1 MPMKEWIYR
10 MQPVQLYIVLAWS
23 TLYFAVQLFLS
34 HVSHSMVLLVASYHM
49 LCNIIALTGCI
60 LTIKKSA
67 IPTERDGCRLKSDA
81 RSVSQQ
87 LTDGDSGSGK
97 FAEVTAVRDTPEGS
111 DAAAAAASAEET
123 AMEIKDKVKVKARQ
137 ARESTLKNTFG
148 WTRIDILT
156 MLVVCI
162 FMASFCFS
170 AVIEALQTLSH
181 IHHQDAMH
189 FPVQILILGALGLI
203 LNGLCYLLIGGYT
216 YHQGSFLYITSS
228 GNVILDHSISG
239 DGVRKGDRRL
249 SGSKR
254 QVAPSQLRSKTKR
267 QSVRELMRDICSTV
281 IVIICSLIV
290 YCTTEETAKFV
301 DPALSILSCIILLT
315 LSFPYMKES
324 SMILLQTLP
333 DTIDIEI
340 FKKTLL
346 DGFKDIVSVHDL
358 HIWQLSGN
366 QYVSTV
372 HIIFDSPKVY
382 LKIHNDVIEFF
393 HEQGIN
399 QVTIQPE
406 FKISDPTPTLGDAS
420 KAGCLIQCRTV
431 AQCAARQCCDTLS
444 QGESATDPLLEV
456 LDLPREVEPPT
467 GEKIPMSPMAPK
479 TVDLV
484 EQASKTTSLDSTD
497 TSSASQIT
505 VKEQTTEVPEESSTT
520 GDDVQEGNAPTTSA
534 QVCTCTTTV
543 QISPVK
549 TECQQRVEGDSATE

>member
-10 MQPVQLYIVLAWS
+10 LQPVQLYIVLALS
-23 TLYFAVQLFLS
+23 SVYFLVQLFLS
-34 HVSHSMVLLVASYHM
+34 HVSHSLVLLVASYHM

-67 IPTERDGCRLKSDA
+67 VPSKREGCPLKQDA

-87 LTDGDSGSGK
+87 LTAGGDAGEK
-97 FAEVTAVRDTPEGS
+97 FAEVPLSTQDTPDGS
-111 DAAAAAASAEET
+111 RTSSGDGNPDGKGEESAL
-123 AMEIKDKVKVKARQ
+123 EIKNKVKAKARQ

-170 AVIEALQTLSH
+170 AIIEALQTLSH

-189 FPVQILILGALGLI
+189 FPAHILVLGAMGLI
-203 LNGLCYLLIGGYT
+203 LNGFCYLLIGGYT

-228 GNVILDHSISG
+228 GNVILDHVITG

-249 SGSKR
+249 SGSRR
-254 QVAPSQLRSKTKR
+254 QVPPSQLRDQSKR

-290 YCTTEETAKFV
+290 YYTTEETSKFV
-301 DPALSILSCIILLT
+301 DPALSIVSCVILLT
-315 LSFPYMKES
+315 LSYPYMKES
-324 SMILLQTLP
+324 GLILLQTIP
-333 DTIDIEI
+333 DTIDIDI

-346 DGFKDIVSVHDL
+346 DGFQDIVSVHDL

-372 HIIFDSPKVY
+372 HIIFDNPKVY
-382 LKIHNDVIEFF
+382 LKIHSDVIEFF

-406 FKISDPTPTLGDAS
+406 FKVTDQTRTLGAGAD
-420 KAGCLIQCRTV
+420 GCLIQCRTI
-431 AQCAARQCCDTLS
+431 AQCASRTCCDAIS
-444 QGESATDPLLEV
+444 QEEATKEPLLTEV
-456 LDLPREVEPPT
+456 VDVPRVENAPEPSSS
-467 GEKIPMSPMAPK
+467 EKIQMNPLPPAQP
-479 TVDLV
+479 T
-484 EQASKTTSLDSTD
+484 ENDS
-497 TSSASQIT
+497 A
-505 VKEQTTEVPEESSTT
+505 T
-520 GDDVQEGNAPTTSA
+520 GDDSENIAKDEDKMDAKSIAVEEQKAHGVGAETSHHKDT
-534 QVCTCTTTV
+534 VTTTV

-549 TECQQRVEGDSATE
+549 TECEQHAEGNESM

>member
-10 MQPVQLYIVLAWS
+10 LQPVQLYIVLALS
-23 TLYFAVQLFLS
+23 SVYFLVQLFLS
-34 HVSHSMVLLVASYHM
+34 HVSHSLVLLVASYHM
-49 LCNIIALTGCI
+49 LCNIVALIGCI

-67 IPTERDGCRLKSDA
+67 IPSGREACPLKPDA

-87 LTDGDSGSGK
+87 LTAGSDGSEK
-97 FAEVTAVRDTPEGS
+97 FAEVPLASQDTTDGS
-111 DAAAAAASAEET
+111 KTSSDGGGDGGKGEES
-123 AMEIKDKVKVKARQ
+123 AMEIKHNVKVKARQ

-170 AVIEALQTLSH
+170 AIIEALQTLSH

-189 FPVQILILGALGLI
+189 FPEHILVLGAMGLI
-203 LNGLCYLLIGGYT
+203 LNGFCYLLIGGYT

-228 GNVILDHSISG
+228 GNVILDHVVTG

-249 SGSKR
+249 SGSRR
-254 QVAPSQLRSKTKR
+254 QVSPSQLRDQSKR

-290 YCTTEETAKFV
+290 YYTTEETAKFV
-301 DPALSILSCIILLT
+301 DPALSIVSCIILLT
-315 LSFPYMKES
+315 LSYPYMKES
-324 SMILLQTLP
+324 GMILLQTIP

-372 HIIFDSPKVY
+372 HIIFDNPKVF
-382 LKIHNDVIEFF
+382 LKIHSDVIEFF

-406 FKISDPTPTLGDAS
+406 FKATDERRTLGNCLE
-420 KAGCLIQCRTV
+420 GCLIQCRTI
-431 AQCAARQCCDTLS
+431 AQCASRTCCDTMS
-444 QGESATDPLLEV
+444 QEEAANVPLLTEV
-456 LDLPREVEPPT
+456 VDRPRTDCSHEPKGSEVIQMNALT
-467 GEKIPMSPMAPK
+467 AVNS
-479 TVDLV
+479 D
-484 EQASKTTSLDSTD
+484 
-497 TSSASQIT
+497 
-505 VKEQTTEVPEESSTT
+505 EQTTSTVQVANVSCESMATEAREGDNRKLETDNVSQSNEV
-520 GDDVQEGNAPTTSA
+520 EGSDSA
-534 QVCTCTTTV
+534 TV

-549 TECQQRVEGDSATE
+549 TECQAQETEGDKST

>member
-10 MQPVQLYIVLAWS
+10 LQPVQLYIVLALS
-23 TLYFAVQLFLS
+23 SVYFLVQLFLS
-34 HVSHSMVLLVASYHM
+34 HVSHSLVLLVASYHM

-67 IPTERDGCRLKSDA
+67 IPSGREGCPLKPDA

-87 LTDGDSGSGK
+87 LTAGDGFEK
-97 FAEVTAVRDTPEGS
+97 FAEVPLASQDTTDGS
-111 DAAAAAASAEET
+111 KTSSDGGGKVEESAL
-123 AMEIKDKVKVKARQ
+123 EIKNNVKVKARQ

-170 AVIEALQTLSH
+170 AIIEALQTLSH

-189 FPVQILILGALGLI
+189 FPEHILVLGAMGLI
-203 LNGLCYLLIGGYT
+203 LNGFCYLLIGGYT

-228 GNVILDHSISG
+228 GNVILDHVITG
-239 DGVRKGDRRL
+239 EGVRKGDRRL
-249 SGSKR
+249 SGSRR
-254 QVAPSQLRSKTKR
+254 QVSPTQLRDQSKR

-290 YCTTEETAKFV
+290 YYTTEETAKFV
-301 DPALSILSCIILLT
+301 DPALSIVSCIILLT
-315 LSFPYMKES
+315 LSYPYMKES
-324 SMILLQTLP
+324 GMILLQTIP

-372 HIIFDSPKVY
+372 HIIFDNPKVY
-382 LKIHNDVIEFF
+382 LQIHSDVIEFF

-406 FKISDPTPTLGDAS
+406 FKVTGEKQTLGNCLE
-420 KAGCLIQCRTV
+420 GCLIQCRTI
-431 AQCAARQCCDTLS
+431 AQCASRTCCDTML
-444 QGESATDPLLEV
+444 QDEATNVPLLTEV
-456 LDLPREVEPPT
+456 VDLPRTESAAEPESREV
-467 GEKIPMSPMAPK
+467 IQMNALS
-479 TVDLV
+479 TVDSD
-484 EQASKTTSLDSTD
+484 EQASNAQVANVAIVSM
-497 TSSASQIT
+497 
-505 VKEQTTEVPEESSTT
+505 TTEAGEADSRKLEKDTVSQSNNVEG
-520 GDDVQEGNAPTTSA
+520 GDAA
-534 QVCTCTTTV
+534 TV

-549 TECQQRVEGDSATE
+549 TECQAQAKEGDKST

>member
-10 MQPVQLYIVLAWS
+10 LQPVQLYIVLALS
-23 TLYFAVQLFLS
+23 SVYFLVQLFLS
-34 HVSHSMVLLVASYHM
+34 HVSHSLVLLVASYHM

-67 IPTERDGCRLKSDA
+67 LPSAREDGALKQEA

-87 LTDGDSGSGK
+87 LTAGDGK
-97 FAEVTAVRDTPEGS
+97 FAEVPLASQESTDDGS
-111 DAAAAAASAEET
+111 KGSSENAGKVEQSAL
-123 AMEIKDKVKVKARQ
+123 EIKQNVKVKARQ
-137 ARESTLKNTFG
+137 ARESSLKNTFG

-170 AVIEALQTLSH
+170 TIIEALQTLSH

-189 FPVQILILGALGLI
+189 FPAHILVLGAMGLI
-203 LNGLCYLLIGGYT
+203 LNGFCYLLIGGYT
-216 YHQGSFLYITSS
+216 YHQGSFLYITAS
-228 GNVILDHSISG
+228 GNVILDHVITG

-249 SGSKR
+249 SGSRK
-254 QVAPSQLRSKTKR
+254 QVSPSQMREQSKR

-281 IVIICSLIV
+281 IVIICSVIV
-290 YCTTEETAKFV
+290 YYTTEETSKFV
-301 DPALSILSCIILLT
+301 DPALSIVSCIILLT
-315 LSFPYMKES
+315 LSYPYMKES
-324 SMILLQTLP
+324 GMILLQTIP

-372 HIIFDSPKVY
+372 HIIFDNPKVY
-382 LKIHNDVIEFF
+382 LKIHSDVIEFF

-406 FKISDPTPTLGDAS
+406 FKVTDEKRTLGS
-420 KAGCLIQCRTV
+420 GTECCLIQCRTI
-431 AQCAARQCCDTLS
+431 AQCASRTCCDTLS
-444 QGESATDPLLEV
+444 QEAAAKQALLTEV
-456 LDLPREVEPPT
+456 VDLPREESKVESE
-467 GEKIPMSPMAPK
+467 GKEDIQMSSMSAVQSSSEVSTSGQVAPEPNK
-479 TVDLV
+479 SMTC
-484 EQASKTTSLDSTD
+484 
-497 TSSASQIT
+497 
-505 VKEQTTEVPEESSTT
+505 EESEITLDDTAQATPGDSPLDDTAQTKAEKST
-520 GDDVQEGNAPTTSA
+520 VSA
-534 QVCTCTTTV
+534 TV

-549 TECQQRVEGDSATE
+549 TECEQVAQVDGDKST

>member
-23 TLYFAVQLFLS
+23 SLYFAVQLFLS

-67 IPTERDGCRLKSDA
+67 IPTERDGCRLKPDA

-87 LTDGDSGSGK
+87 LTRDSDTASGQ
-97 FAEVTAVRDTPEGS
+97 FAEVPASRDSPEGS
-111 DAAAAAASAEET
+111 DAVATNPEET
-123 AMEIKDKVKVKARQ
+123 ALEIKDKVKVKARQ

-189 FPVQILILGALGLI
+189 FPVQILILGAMGLI
-203 LNGLCYLLIGGYT
+203 LNGMCYLLIGGYT

-249 SGSKR
+249 SGSRR
-254 QVAPSQLRSKTKR
+254 QVTPSQLRSKTKR

-315 LSFPYMKES
+315 LSYPYMKES
-324 SMILLQTLP
+324 GMILLQTIP

-406 FKISDPTPTLGDAS
+406 FKAAEVNRTLGDAS

-431 AQCAARQCCDTLS
+431 AQCASRQCCDTIS
-444 QGESATDPLLEV
+444 QEESTQEPLLEV
-456 LDLPREVEPPT
+456 VDLPRTEET
-467 GEKIPMSPMAPK
+467 THSGEKIALGPIPK
-479 TVDLV
+479 PAD
-484 EQASKTTSLDSTD
+484 EPSKTTSIDSTD
-497 TSSASQIT
+497 TSSTSQIT
-505 VKEQTTEVPEESSTT
+505 VKEQTTDTTGATAQSTGIDVPERNEPST
-520 GDDVQEGNAPTTSA
+520 GAQEGTG
-534 QVCTCTTTV
+534 TTTV
-543 QISPVK
+543 QINPVK
-549 TECQQRVEGDSATE
+549 TESEQQQRVESDSLNE

>member
-10 MQPVQLYIVLAWS
+10 LQPVQLYIVLALS
-23 TLYFAVQLFLS
+23 SVYFLVQLFLS
-34 HVSHSMVLLVASYHM
+34 HVSHSLVLLVASYHM

-60 LTIKKSA
+60 LTIK
-67 IPTERDGCRLKSDA
+67 PDA

-87 LTDGDSGSGK
+87 LTAGDGSEK
-97 FAEVTAVRDTPEGS
+97 FAEVPLASQDTTDGSRISSEGKGEE
-111 DAAAAAASAEET
+111 SAL
-123 AMEIKDKVKVKARQ
+123 EIKNNVKVKARQ

-170 AVIEALQTLSH
+170 TIIEALQTLSH

-189 FPVQILILGALGLI
+189 FPEHIFILGAMGLI
-203 LNGLCYLLIGGYT
+203 LNGFCYLLIGGYT

-228 GNVILDHSISG
+228 GNVILDHVITG
-239 DGVRKGDRRL
+239 EGVRKGDRRL
-249 SGSKR
+249 SGSRR
-254 QVAPSQLRSKTKR
+254 QVSPSQLRDQSKR

-290 YCTTEETAKFV
+290 YYTTEETAKFV
-301 DPALSILSCIILLT
+301 DPALSIVSCIILLT
-315 LSFPYMKES
+315 LSYPYMKES
-324 SMILLQTLP
+324 GMILLQTIP

-358 HIWQLSGN
+358 HIWQLSGD

-372 HIIFDSPKVY
+372 HIIFDNPKVY
-382 LKIHNDVIEFF
+382 LKIQNDVIEFF

-406 FKISDPTPTLGDAS
+406 FKVADEQRTLGNCLE
-420 KAGCLIQCRTV
+420 GCLIQCRTI
-431 AQCAARQCCDTLS
+431 AQCASRTCCDTMS
-444 QGESATDPLLEV
+444 HEEAANVPLLMEV
-456 LDLPREVEPPT
+456 VDGPR
-467 GEKIPMSPMAPK
+467 A
-479 TVDLV
+479 
-484 EQASKTTSLDSTD
+484 DSTD
-497 TSSASQIT
+497 EPKGSEVIQMNALSTVNSDDQAQVAIVAS
-505 VKEQTTEVPEESSTT
+505 ESMTTEAGV
-520 GDDVQEGNAPTTSA
+520 GDNRKLEKDNVSQSNNVEGTDSA
-534 QVCTCTTTV
+534 TV

-549 TECQQRVEGDSATE
+549 TECQAHETEGDKST

>member
-10 MQPVQLYIVLAWS
+10 LQPVQLYIVLALS
-23 TLYFAVQLFLS
+23 SVYFLVQLFLS
-34 HVSHSMVLLVASYHM
+34 HVSHSLVLLVASYHM

-67 IPTERDGCRLKSDA
+67 IQSGREGCSLKQEA

-87 LTDGDSGSGK
+87 LATVDGLEKFTEVSQGTTDGSKISSEGAGK
-97 FAEVTAVRDTPEGS
+97 GEE
-111 DAAAAAASAEET
+111 SAL
-123 AMEIKDKVKVKARQ
+123 EIKNNVKVKARQ

-170 AVIEALQTLSH
+170 AIIEALQTLSH

-189 FPVQILILGALGLI
+189 FPAHILVLGAMGLI
-203 LNGLCYLLIGGYT
+203 LNGFCYLLIGGYT

-228 GNVILDHSISG
+228 GNVILDHVITG
-239 DGVRKGDRRL
+239 EGVRKGDRRL
-249 SGSKR
+249 SGSRK
-254 QVAPSQLRSKTKR
+254 QVSPSQLRDQSKR

-281 IVIICSLIV
+281 MVIICSLIV
-290 YCTTEETAKFV
+290 YYTTEETAKFV
-301 DPALSILSCIILLT
+301 DPALSIVSCIILLT
-315 LSFPYMKES
+315 LSYPYMKES
-324 SMILLQTLP
+324 GMILLQTIP

-346 DGFKDIVSVHDL
+346 EGFRDIVSVHDL

-372 HIIFDSPKVY
+372 HIIFENPKVY
-382 LKIHNDVIEFF
+382 LKIHSDVIEFF

-406 FKISDPTPTLGDAS
+406 FKTKDESRTLGNGME
-420 KAGCLIQCRTV
+420 GCLIQCRTI
-431 AQCAARQCCDTLS
+431 AQCASRTCCDTLS
-444 QGESATDPLLEV
+444 QEDATNVPLLTEV
-456 LDLPREVEPPT
+456 VDRPRTDGTVEPDGSEVIQMNPLPAVSSGT
-467 GEKIPMSPMAPK
+467 ELSTAQVVEGSNESMAYEVDAGDNRKGGTVATTQTNGE
-479 TVDLV
+479 
-484 EQASKTTSLDSTD
+484 EGTD
-497 TSSASQIT
+497 TAT
-505 VKEQTTEVPEESSTT
+505 V
-520 GDDVQEGNAPTTSA
+520 
-534 QVCTCTTTV
+534 
-543 QISPVK
+543 
-549 TECQQRVEGDSATE
+549 

>member
-10 MQPVQLYIVLAWS
+10 LQPVQLYIVLALS
-23 TLYFAVQLFLS
+23 SVYFLVQLFLS
-34 HVSHSMVLLVASYHM
+34 HVSHSLVLLVASYHM

-67 IPTERDGCRLKSDA
+67 IQSGREGCPLKQEA

-87 LTDGDSGSGK
+87 LATETDGLEKFTEVSQGTTDGSKISSEGDGK
-97 FAEVTAVRDTPEGS
+97 REE
-111 DAAAAAASAEET
+111 SAQ
-123 AMEIKDKVKVKARQ
+123 EIKNNVKVKARQ

-170 AVIEALQTLSH
+170 AIIEALQTLSH

-189 FPVQILILGALGLI
+189 FPAHILVLGAMGLI
-203 LNGLCYLLIGGYT
+203 LNGFCYLLIGGYT

-228 GNVILDHSISG
+228 GNVILDHVITG
-239 DGVRKGDRRL
+239 EGVRKGDRRL
-249 SGSKR
+249 SGSRR
-254 QVAPSQLRSKTKR
+254 QVSPSQLRDQSKR

-281 IVIICSLIV
+281 MVIICSLIV
-290 YCTTEETAKFV
+290 YYTTEETAKFV
-301 DPALSILSCIILLT
+301 DPALSIVSCIILLT
-315 LSFPYMKES
+315 LSYPYMKES
-324 SMILLQTLP
+324 GMILLQTIP

-346 DGFKDIVSVHDL
+346 DGFRDIVSVHDL

-372 HIIFDSPKVY
+372 HIIFDNPKVY
-382 LKIHNDVIEFF
+382 LKIQSDVIEFF

-406 FKISDPTPTLGDAS
+406 FKVSSENRALGSDME
-420 KAGCLIQCRTV
+420 GCLIQCRTM
-431 AQCAARQCCDTLS
+431 AQCASRTCCDTSS
-444 QGESATDPLLEV
+444 QVDATNVPLLTEV
-456 LDLPREVEPPT
+456 VDRPRADGTAEPEASEVIQMNPLPAVNAGTEHSTVQVADDSNESMPTEVGEGDNHKREIVGNSQT
-467 GEKIPMSPMAPK
+467 NDAKG
-479 TVDLV
+479 
-484 EQASKTTSLDSTD
+484 TD
-497 TSSASQIT
+497 TA
-505 VKEQTTEVPEESSTT
+505 
-520 GDDVQEGNAPTTSA
+520 
-534 QVCTCTTTV
+534 TV

-549 TECQQRVEGDSATE
+549 TECEQQVEGDKDT

>member
-10 MQPVQLYIVLAWS
+10 LQPVQLYIVLALS
-23 TLYFAVQLFLS
+23 SVYFLVQLFLS
-34 HVSHSMVLLVASYHM
+34 HVSHSLVLLVASYHM

-60 LTIKKSA
+60 LTIKKST
-67 IPTERDGCRLKSDA
+67 IPSAREDSALKQEA

-87 LTDGDSGSGK
+87 LTAGDGK
-97 FAEVTAVRDTPEGS
+97 FAEVPLASQESTDDDSKGS
-111 DAAAAAASAEET
+111 SEDAGKVEQSAL
-123 AMEIKDKVKVKARQ
+123 EIKQNVKVKARQ
-137 ARESTLKNTFG
+137 ARESSLKNTFG

-170 AVIEALQTLSH
+170 TIIEALQTLSH

-189 FPVQILILGALGLI
+189 FPAHILVLGAMGLI
-203 LNGLCYLLIGGYT
+203 LNGFCYLLIGGYT
-216 YHQGSFLYITSS
+216 YHQGSFLYITAS
-228 GNVILDHSISG
+228 GNVILDHVITG

-249 SGSKR
+249 SGSRK
-254 QVAPSQLRSKTKR
+254 QVSPSQMREQSKR

-281 IVIICSLIV
+281 IVIICSVIV
-290 YCTTEETAKFV
+290 YYTTEETSKFV
-301 DPALSILSCIILLT
+301 DPALSIVSCIILLT
-315 LSFPYMKES
+315 LSYPYMKES
-324 SMILLQTLP
+324 GMILLQTIP

-372 HIIFDSPKVY
+372 HIIFDNPKVY
-382 LKIHNDVIEFF
+382 LKIHSDVIEFF

-406 FKISDPTPTLGDAS
+406 FKVTDEKRTLGS
-420 KAGCLIQCRTV
+420 GTECCLIQCRTI
-431 AQCAARQCCDTLS
+431 AQCASRTCCDTLS
-444 QGESATDPLLEV
+444 QEAAAKEPLLTAV
-456 LDLPREVEPPT
+456 VDLPREESKVALEDK
-467 GEKIPMSPMAPK
+467 EDIQMSPMSAVQSSSEVSTSGQVAPEPNK
-479 TVDLV
+479 SMTC
-484 EQASKTTSLDSTD
+484 
-497 TSSASQIT
+497 
-505 VKEQTTEVPEESSTT
+505 EESEITLDDAAQATPDDSPLYDTAQTNAENST
-520 GDDVQEGNAPTTSA
+520 VSA
-534 QVCTCTTTV
+534 TV

-549 TECQQRVEGDSATE
+549 TECEPVAQVDGDKST